1 MGSKKKARAIEE
13 LTATNRDL
21 KKTLASV
28 RGQLTKTETKLAK
41 ANERAERWKKQAAA
55 HRTAASRSDA
65 RVEKLQKKLDR
76 ATAALKPTLVSGPNV
91 AAGTGRSVTE
101 PTGSD
106 GLTVPDKT
114 WTVVQLRAEARARGL
129 SGMSKKSKTQLL
141 AALTRQTPKRRSK
154 N

>member
-1 MGSKKKARAIEE
+1 MGSKKKARAIEK

-21 KKTLASV
+21 KRTLSGV

-41 ANERAERWKKQAAA
+41 ANETVERWKKEAAA

-65 RVEKLQKKLDR
+65 RVERLQKKLDR
-76 ATAALKPTLVSGPNV
+76 ATAALTPVRGSGPNQ
-91 AAGTGRSVTE
+91 AGAVGSSVTE

-129 SGMSKKSKTQLL
+129 TGTSKKSKRQLL